1 MMHICIFQTGEPL
14 HIDKGNYRPMRCM
27 LLTDQLLKKG
37 HKVSIIASDFF
48 HQRKFHRTKS
58 FKKFSIKKDL
68 NIYLIPSPGYKKHIS
83 LERVYDHFI
92 LAVRLYIFLNIK
104 KKFKFDRVFL
114 GYPPILTSLIICFW
128 CLKNKIPFMLDVKDK
143 WPEQFLEP
151 FEGKFKFIAKK
162 LLLPYYI
169 ASRYVF
175 NKANKI
181 TSITEEYI
189 DWIKNFSRSNK
200 SNNIYF
206 VSPLIR
212 KSFNLSIDEFNKSI
226 SFWKERDI
234 SILES
239 KYFCFVGSY
248 TKSFDFNFIYKA
260 ALKLSKSSPSILFI
274 ICGSG
279 DQYKNILEKFCNCQ
293 NVKVFGEIDKF
304 NSKVLVQN
312 ALATIAPYVNNSN
325 FKVHIPNK
333 IIESLENQT
342 PFITSIDG
350 KLKKIIDKYN
360 NGIYIKNE
368 INLDISE
375 FEKLINDDIYLQK
388 IKANAKKSYKE
399 LFNFER
405 TFDQIIENLILME

>member
-1 MMHICIFQTGEPL
+1 MHICIFQTGEPL
-14 HIDKGNYRPMRCM
+14 HIDQGDYRPMRCM
-27 LLTDQLLKKG
+27 LLTDQLIKKG
-37 HKVSIIASDFF
+37 HKVSILASDFF
-48 HQRKFHRTKS
+48 HQRKLHRTKS
-58 FKKFSIKKDL
+58 FKKFSVKKNL

-92 LAVRLYIFLNIK
+92 LAIRLHIFLNSNK
-104 KKFKFDRVFL
+104 RFKIDKVFI
-114 GYPPILTSLIICFW
+114 GYPPILTSLIMCFW

-151 FEGKFKFIAKK
+151 FKGNLKIVAKK
-162 LLLPYYI
+162 LLWPYYV

-175 NKANKI
+175 TKANKI

-189 DWIKNFSRSNK
+189 NWIKEFSRSK
-200 SNNIYF
+200 KCSSSYF

-212 KSFNLSIDEFNKSI
+212 KPFNLSIDELNKSI
-226 SFWKERDI
+226 NFWKKRNI
-234 SILES
+234 NILES

-260 ALKLSKSSPSILFI
+260 ALKLSKSYPSVLFI

-279 DQYKNILEKFCNCQ
+279 DQYNNILEKFSNCQ

-304 NSKVLVQN
+304 NSKVLVKN
-312 ALATIAPYVNNSN
+312 ALATIAPYINNAN

-350 KLKKIIDKYN
+350 KLKKLIEKYN
-360 NGIYIKNE
+360 NGIYIRND
-368 INLDISE
+368 INLDISK
-375 FEKLINDDIYLQK
+375 FEKLINDDIYLLNIQ
-388 IKANAKKSYKE
+388 ANAERSYKE
-399 LFNFER
+399 LFNFEK
-405 TFDQIIENLILME
+405 TFNQIIENIILI